1 MNYFLDIKCLCE
13 NLFVIDVKRVG
24 SASSFINRRHFTS
37 LMRCEEW
44 VEQYV
49 LQRDW
54 ADSDYSLTIDTR
66 TEVQRTL
73 QNVNNILTGE

>member
-1 MNYFLDIKCLCE
+1 MNYFLEIKCLCE
-13 NLFVIDVKRVG
+13 NLFVIEVKRVG
-24 SASSFINRRHFTS
+24 TGLSFINQRRFTS
-37 LMRCEEW
+37 LSRCEDW

-49 LQRDW
+49 LQRGW
-54 ADSDYSLTIDTR
+54 EASDYSLRIDTR